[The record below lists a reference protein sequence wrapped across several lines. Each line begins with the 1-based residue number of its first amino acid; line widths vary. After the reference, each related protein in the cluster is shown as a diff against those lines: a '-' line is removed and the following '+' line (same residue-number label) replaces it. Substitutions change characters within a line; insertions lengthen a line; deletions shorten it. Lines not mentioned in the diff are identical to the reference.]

1 MLTVKRLIPIIIM
14 LLGAFYSYA
23 QSELTF
29 PFMRNVFQTT
39 YLNPAARSEHKI
51 SIGLPGMSSIYIQSI
66 SNGFVPNSVVTRI
79 SDTLRID
86 PNKLVDQ
93 LADQNMIFANV
104 DVDLFHLKI
113 RFYNTDLWLGVRQ
126 RHNFSFFYPKDLF
139 ALAVKGNSEMIGQ
152 KMDFGT
158 LGFDLSLFRE
168 YTLGMSTEYDK
179 WIFGG
184 RVSLLQGLSNMYLK
198 PNDLYATI
206 EDDMFNHTFVGDAV
220 VRTAGIPI
228 TYDRYGAISSLN
240 TDLFSN
246 TEWLTSYL
254 KRFRNPGAS
263 ISLGASYKFDS
274 RTTFSLSFSDI
285 GFINWNDSTLNYR
298 VKDNGEA
305 FFNGVDAIGDWLRGN
320 EFNADSTLAEFL
332 KNFDDEEF
340 EGSYT
345 TWLAP
350 KMYVTA
356 SYQLARRT
364 HLGFQFYGVM
374 NRRFYPAFTMG
385 FSQGIGRVFSL
396 ALTGSFN
403 QRTITNLGFG
413 LVIKPG
419 PFQIYMLADN
429 YFTPVVDP
437 LSFSNL
443 NFRFGVNLV
452 FGKVRRQTGISYK

>member
-1 MLTVKRLIPIIIM
+1 M

-305 FFNGVDAIGDWLRGN
+305 FFNGVDAIGDRLRGN